1 MVFVWL
7 ASILFL
13 GLLALLFRVE
23 RKMLHEGKA
32 RRRALIID
40 GVRLTAVAAMFL
52 ALPVAEPR
60 PLATIGLGLAAFAF
74 VAIPSSWMLAIG
86 GVDQKWDLK
95 RIQEEAA
102 GLMASYPSPMP
113 PDGAARLKRLTRE
126 IGRLRNAETDE
137 LCVLLSQRYSD
148 WIDGSSQPLEL
159 GRRAIRIYDL
169 QRELYPDD
177 VRPTELSEAE
187 ATFRW
192 RLYRIVM
199 AMTDLGTP
207 EQTPDQESRFREL
220 VADLDNYRR
229 PDTSSFIGGVQ
240 TSARAWLQRTPPRAK
255 WTPSNDLPKGK
266 PTIEDMRPRLW
277 PRTST
282 FWGAIL
288 DEEDRLAL
296 KQARRAGPN

>member
-1 MVFVWL
+1 MVFFWL

-23 RKMLHEGKA
+23 RKMLHERRA

-40 GVRLTAVAAMFL
+40 AVRLTAVGAMFL

-86 GVDQKWDLK
+86 GQDQKWELK
-95 RIQEEAA
+95 RLQEEAA
-102 GLMASYPSPMP
+102 GLMTSYPSPMP
-113 PDGAARLKRLTRE
+113 ADGAARLRRLTRE
-126 IGRLRNAETDE
+126 IGRLRTAETEE
-137 LCVLLSQRYSD
+137 LCRLLSERYQD
-148 WIDGSSQPLEL
+148 WIDGSSRPLEL

-169 QRELYPDD
+169 QRDLYPDD

-192 RLYRIVM
+192 RLYRTVM
-199 AMTDLGTP
+199 AMAELGTA
-207 EQTPDQESRFREL
+207 EQTPEQESRFREL
-220 VADLDNYRR
+220 VAALDGYRR
-229 PDTSSFIGGVQ
+229 ADTSSFIGGVQ
-240 TSARAWLQRTPPRAK
+240 TSARAWLQRTPPRNP
-255 WTPSNDLPKGK
+255 WTPAAGLPKGK
-266 PTIEDMRPRLW
+266 PTIDDMRPRLW

-296 KQARRAGPN
+296 RQAREAGSK